1 MHIPRID
8 RRYRHF
14 KRYRQILGVL
24 VKHGFGE
31 LLARMGL
38 ARRGRTLRRLL
49 QARGI
54 SPEGSYAV
62 RLRLVL
68 EDLGPTFVKLGQVL
82 STRPFL
88 IPGEL
93 AEELSRLQD
102 EVPPVPFDRIR
113 PAAERY
119 LERSLDECFRTF
131 EEEPIA
137 AASIA
142 QVHRAVMLGGEEVV
156 VKIQRPDIRPVIQTD
171 MEILMELA
179 LLMERHLPEARR
191 YDPSGIV
198 DQLART
204 TRRELDFL
212 NEARNAERFAQNFEQ
227 DEGMYVPRV
236 YWESTGAQI
245 LTLEWIQGIK
255 ISDLKALDAQGLD
268 RLEIARRG
276 GQAVLKQV
284 FEDGFFHADPHP
296 GNLFVLAENV
306 IAPVDFGMMGHLD
319 RETMRRMGDVLIG
332 AVGKDVDRILRA
344 LVHVGTLDE
353 EVDTDALRFDIAD
366 FMERYY
372 EVPMSRLDMRTIVD
386 EVFEVVR
393 RHRVG
398 IQSNFLLLGKALGTY
413 EEIGRML
420 DPEYNFVEEA
430 RPFVKELFLRRI
442 RPREMGR
449 DLAMLTTDYY
459 ELARTLPKEV
469 EGIVRQLRRGK
480 LSIELEHKRL
490 DKLIVDLDRASNRL
504 SFSLIIA
511 ALIIGS
517 SYIVQIEKGPLIFG
531 YPVFGIAGFLFAGL
545 LGIWLV
551 VAILKSG
558 RL

>member
-14 KRYRQILGVL
+14 RRYRQILGVL
-24 VKHGFGE
+24 IKHGFGE

-38 ARRGRTLRRLL
+38 ARRGRTLRRMLE
-49 QARGI
+49 ARGI
-54 SPEGSYAV
+54 STEGSYAV

-68 EDLGPTFVKLGQVL
+68 EDLGPTFIKLGQVL

-88 IPGEL
+88 IPREL
-93 AEELSRLQD
+93 AEELTRLQD
-102 EVPPVPFDRIR
+102 KVPPVPFDRIR
-113 PAAERY
+113 PTAERY
-119 LERSLDECFRTF
+119 LERSLDECFQTF

-142 QVHRAVMLGGEEVV
+142 QVHRAVTLGGEEVV

-171 MEILMELA
+171 MEILMA
-179 LLMERHLPEARR
+179 FAQLMERHLTEARR

-212 NEARNAERFAQNFEQ
+212 NEARNAERFAQNFER

-236 YWESTGAQI
+236 YWELTGAQI
-245 LTLEWIQGIK
+245 LTLEWIRGIK
-255 ISDLKALDAQGLD
+255 ISDLRELDARGLD
-268 RLEIARRG
+268 RREIARRG

-296 GNLFVLAENV
+296 GNLFVLEENV
-306 IAPVDFGMMGHLD
+306 IAPVDFGMMGYLD

-332 AVGKDVDRILRA
+332 AIGKDVDRILRA

-366 FMERYY
+366 FMDRYY

-386 EVFEVVR
+386 EVFDVVR

-442 RPREMGR
+442 RPQEMIR
-449 DLAMLTTDYY
+449 DLAMLTTDSY
-459 ELARTLPKEV
+459 ELVRMLPREM
-469 EGIVRQLRRGK
+469 ESIVRQLRRGK

-517 SYIVQIEKGPLIFG
+517 SYIVQIDKGPLIFG
-531 YPVFGIAGFLFAGL
+531 YPAFGIAGFLFAGL

-551 VAILKSG
+551 VAILRSG